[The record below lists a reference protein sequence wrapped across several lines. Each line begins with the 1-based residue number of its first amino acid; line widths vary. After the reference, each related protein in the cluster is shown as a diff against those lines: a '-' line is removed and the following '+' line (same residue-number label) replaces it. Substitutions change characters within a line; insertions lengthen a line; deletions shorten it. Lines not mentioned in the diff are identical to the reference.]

1 MNKYPDI
8 IWITEDPLADAD
20 GGPVYWAEEQ
30 IEEDDRQYIAV
41 DAFFEVLK
49 QLEEKAAIEE
59 EHDARR
65 TE

>member
-8 IWITEDPLADAD
+8 IWI
-20 GGPVYWAEEQ
+20 